1 MEKETKPLKAF
12 SIEEIE
18 SAIATAISALTNTE
32 VKADVGVFKKSDFD
46 PLLAT
51 SGNEQFELSLTL
63 KVGVS
68 YTYGL
73 EKNDDGTFKL

>member
-1 MEKETKPLKAF
+1 MKKDAKPLKAF

-18 SAIATAISALTNTE
+18 NAIATAISSLTNTE
-32 VKADVGVFKKSDFD
+32 VQANLVLFKKSDFD
-46 PLLAT
+46 PLVLT
-51 SGNEQFELSLTL
+51 SGKEQFELSLTL

-73 EKNDDGTFKL
+73 EKNEDGSFKL